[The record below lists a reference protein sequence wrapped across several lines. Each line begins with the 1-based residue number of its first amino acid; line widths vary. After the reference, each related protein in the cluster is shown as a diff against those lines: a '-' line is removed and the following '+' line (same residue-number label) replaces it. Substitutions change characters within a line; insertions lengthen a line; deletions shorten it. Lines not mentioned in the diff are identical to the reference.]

1 MAGTELGQMRAY
13 RRGDVTA
20 GPSEIAREPTVRPRR
35 WFDGLSPVTA
45 KIRCGGQQHRIT
57 WRRGKLVLED
67 HDLLAERS
75 LTALGSEPP
84 LCVQVLQ
91 AWQRMRNPELLYGFL
106 LRDNAMAP
114 EEVAVP
120 RPSYETVAQRLM
132 SRRRLPPHMAA
143 SLRHAARFE
152 RDNEMWDITLIE
164 ALPDALR
171 RALALSALVRVER
184 QWDDERFRRRHAM
197 PIASALTVITQP
209 LFEQSV
215 RRWRRNLK
223 PHATFAIELRLL
235 GAGDPPACAGWA
247 DHGGAFAVLSLP
259 TSWFTDV
266 WAHGVA
272 LVDGCFVLSR
282 GHTSFDASSFPVVA
296 VRWQREGGGISG
308 ARAAPAVVSPTPDG
322 ERSVHWI

>member
-1 MAGTELGQMRAY
+1 M
-13 RRGDVTA
+13 TA
-20 GPSEIAREPTVRPRR
+20 GPSEIAREPTVRSRR
-35 WFDGLSPVTA
+35 WFDGLPPVTA

-84 LCVQVLQ
+84 LCMRVLQ
-91 AWQRMRNPELLYGFL
+91 AWRRMRNTELLYGFL
-106 LRDNAMAP
+106 LRDDDAMAP
-114 EEVAVP
+114 EEVIAP
-120 RPSYETVAQRLM
+120 RLLYDARAELLT

-143 SLRHAARFE
+143 TLRRDLAARVE
-152 RDNEMWDITLIE
+152 RDKEMWDIMLVD

-171 RALALSALVRVER
+171 RALALSVLVRVER
-184 QWDDERFRRRHAM
+184 QWGDERYRRRHAEH
-197 PIASALTVITQP
+197 IESALTVITQP

-235 GAGDPPACAGWA
+235 GPGDPPACAGWA
-247 DHGGAFAVLSLP
+247 DHGGAFALLSLP
-259 TSWFTDV
+259 ASWFTDV
-266 WAHGVA
+266 WAQGIA
-272 LVDGCFVLSR
+272 LVDGCLVLSR
-282 GHTSFDASSFPVVA
+282 GDASFEASSFSVVA

-308 ARAAPAVVSPTPDG
+308 ARAAPAVVSTTRDG
-322 ERSVHWI
+322 EQSVHWI

>member
-1 MAGTELGQMRAY
+1 M
-13 RRGDVTA
+13 TA
-20 GPSEIAREPTVRPRR
+20 GPSEIAPEPTVRPHR
-35 WFDGLSPVTA
+35 WFDGLPPVTA

-84 LCVQVLQ
+84 LCMHVLQ
-91 AWQRMRNPELLYGFL
+91 AWRRMRNAELLYGFL
-106 LRDNAMAP
+106 LRDNATAP
-114 EEVAVP
+114 EEVALI
-120 RPSYETVAQRLM
+120 RPSHEAQAQLAA
-132 SRRRLPPHMAA
+132 SGHGLPPHV
-143 SLRHAARFE
+143 AARLRRAFAAHAE
-152 RDNEMWDITLIE
+152 RDAEMWDIMLIE
-164 ALPDALR
+164 ALPGALR
-171 RALALSALVRVER
+171 RTLALSALVRVER
-184 QWDDERFRRRHAM
+184 QWDDEQFRRRHAKH
-197 PIASALTVITQP
+197 IASALTVITQP

-235 GAGDPPACAGWA
+235 GPSDPPACAGWA

-259 TSWFTDV
+259 PSWFTDV

-282 GHTSFDASSFPVVA
+282 KDASFDASSFPVLA

-322 ERSVHWI
+322 EQSVHWI

>member
-1 MAGTELGQMRAY
+1 M
-13 RRGDVTA
+13 TA
-20 GPSEIAREPTVRPRR
+20 GPSEIARKPTVRSRR

-84 LCVQVLQ
+84 LCMQVLQ
-91 AWQRMRNPELLYGFL
+91 AWRRMRNTELLYGFL
-106 LRDNAMAP
+106 LRDDAMPP
-114 EEVAVP
+114 EEVAVR
-120 RPSYETVAQRLM
+120 RPSYEAQAQLLT

-143 SLRHAARFE
+143 ILRRDAAARVE
-152 RDNEMWDITLIE
+152 RDKEMWDITLIE

-171 RALALSALVRVER
+171 RALALSVLVRVER
-184 QWDDERFRRRHAM
+184 QWGDERYRRRHAKH
-197 PIASALTVITQP
+197 IASALTMITQP

-215 RRWRRNLK
+215 RRWRRNVK
-223 PHATFAIELRLL
+223 RHATFAIELRLL
-235 GAGDPPACAGWA
+235 GPGEPPACAGWA

-266 WAHGVA
+266 WAQGIA
-272 LVDGCFVLSR
+272 LIDGCLVLSR
-282 GHTSFDASSFPVVA
+282 GDGSFDASSFPVVA
-296 VRWQREGGGISG
+296 VRWQREGDGISG
-308 ARAAPAVVSPTPDG
+308 ARAAPAVVSTTPDG
-322 ERSVHWI
+322 EQSVHWI